1 MNKMLIAVGIIFLVC
16 MVIGY
21 VRGFLRIVA
30 TLAATIATVLLVS
43 ILSPYVSN
51 VLLETVPLESMAQ
64 EKCMKMLGVATE
76 DGQFV
81 IPEEAEHSR
90 EMQIELIENA
100 EMPRVFRELLLENNN
115 EEIYRALG
123 VSTFSTYAGKYLA
136 KLISDII
143 SYLLALVVVTIII
156 RTILYMMGTIEKIP
170 VIRGLNRLGGGVLGI
185 GTGLI
190 VVWVLFI
197 VITLMYDTE
206 IGKTCLENIMENK
219 FLENLYNNN
228 ILMNYITKFRG

>member
-30 TLAATIATVLLVS
+30 TLAATIATVILVT

-51 VLLETVPLESMAQ
+51 VLLETVPLESVVQ
-64 EKCMKMLGVATE
+64 EKCMKILGVPPQEGEFA
-76 DGQFV
+76 

-90 EMQIELIENA
+90 EMQIQLIEQA
-100 EMPRVFRELLLENNN
+100 EIPQIFQGLLLENNN

-123 VSTFSTYAGKYLA
+123 VSTFSAFTGKYMA

-143 SYLLALVVVTIII
+143 SFLLVLVVVTIII

-170 VIRGLNRLGGGVLGI
+170 VIRGLNRLGGGLLGI

-190 VVWVLFI
+190 IVWVLFI
-197 VITLMYDTE
+197 VITLLYDTQ
-206 IGKTCLENIMENK
+206 IGKTCLDSIMEDK
-219 FLENLYNNN
+219 FLTNLYNSN

>member
-30 TLAATIATVLLVS
+30 TLAATIATVILVT

-51 VLLETVPLESMAQ
+51 VLLETVPLESVVQ
-64 EKCMKMLGVATE
+64 EKCMKILGVPTQEGEFA
-76 DGQFV
+76 

-90 EMQIELIENA
+90 EMQIPLIEQA
-100 EMPRVFRELLLENNN
+100 EIPQIFQGLLLENNN

-123 VSTFSTYAGKYLA
+123 VSTFSAYTGKYMA

-143 SYLLALVVVTIII
+143 SFLLVLVVVTIII

-170 VIRGLNRLGGGVLGI
+170 VIRGLNRLGGGLLGI

-190 VVWVLFI
+190 IVWVLFI
-197 VITLMYDTE
+197 VITLLYDTQ
-206 IGKTCLENIMENK
+206 IGKTCLDSIMEDK
-219 FLENLYNNN
+219 FLTNLYNSN